1 MTFECTVDILV
12 LCLILQYS
20 IVWRS
25 IPDFFIFIHVDER
38 LLRIFLKILEP
49 LMPYIQKI
57 NDESLS
63 ETKPDTATSAG
74 ECAKGDNND
83 SNQEPTTSTE
93 DKTKEEDLDGEIGCN
108 SDESDEDEMSEKSK
122 QLMVMLYQVL
132 QGFTFDVLFSIHVV
146 SRALN
151 DYRCGIMHFC
161 YLQTLEVIKGALK
174 IR

>member
-1 MTFECTVDILV
+1 M
-12 LCLILQYS
+12 YS
-20 IVWRS
+20 IEINS
-25 IPDFFIFIHVDER
+25 IFFFFIHVDER

-93 DKTKEEDLDGEIGCN
+93 DKTKEGNKPDLGGQTG
-108 SDESDEDEMSEKSK
+108 SDSEESDEDEMSEKSK
-122 QLMVMLYQVL
+122 QLMMMLYQVL

-151 DYRCGIMHFC
+151 DYRCSIMHFC
-161 YLQTLEVIKGALK
+161 HLQKLEVIKGALK
-174 IR
+174 IRYIIVKIM

>member
-1 MTFECTVDILV
+1 M
-12 LCLILQYS
+12 YS
-20 IVWRS
+20 IEINS
-25 IPDFFIFIHVDER
+25 IFFFSIHVDER

-93 DKTKEEDLDGEIGCN
+93 DKTKEGNKPDLGGQTG
-108 SDESDEDEMSEKSK
+108 SDSEESDEDEMSEKSK
-122 QLMVMLYQVL
+122 QLMMMLYQVL

-151 DYRCGIMHFC
+151 DYRCSIMHFC
-161 YLQTLEVIKGALK
+161 HLQKLEVIKGALK
-174 IR
+174 IRYIIVKIM